1 MSLRMLVMKCWK
13 YVNKTIGIL
22 SLLLI
27 ITLLIQFYLATS
39 FTPSFVNKTETVISK
54 VVLTYGEEKQDSRY
68 REVSYTLVPFFLN
81 RYGLLANIKF
91 DSGESVK
98 TQFLITFW
106 PFNEYSIKFISK
118 LVDKEQ
124 VRFFDRPEQHILFD
138 GGDEEFQV
146 LPSDARQ
153 YCYVQLSDQ
162 AIQCVDV
169 NSINGNK

>member
-1 MSLRMLVMKCWK
+1 MKCWK
-13 YVNKTIGIL
+13 YANKTIGIL

-27 ITLLIQFYLATS
+27 ITLLIQFYFATS
-39 FTPSFVNKTETVISK
+39 FMPSFVNKTDTVISK
-54 VVLTYGEEKQDSRY
+54 VILTYGEEKQDSRY
-68 REVSYTLVPFFLN
+68 REINYTLVPFFLN
-81 RYGLLANIKF
+81 RYELLAHIQF

-106 PFNEYSIKFISK
+106 PFSAYSIKFKSQ
-118 LVDKEQ
+118 LMDEEQ

-146 LPSDARQ
+146 LPSDGRQ
-153 YCYVQLSDQ
+153 YCYVQLSNQ
-162 AIQCVDV
+162 AIQCVDI

>member
-1 MSLRMLVMKCWK
+1 MKCWK

-124 VRFFDRPEQHILFD
+124 VRFLIGQ
-138 GGDEEFQV
+138 
-146 LPSDARQ
+146 
-153 YCYVQLSDQ
+153 
-162 AIQCVDV
+162 
-169 NSINGNK
+169 NSIFYLMVGMRNFKYYQAMQDNTAMFNYLTKQFSV

>member
-1 MSLRMLVMKCWK
+1 MLVMKCWK
-13 YVNKTIGIL
+13 YVNKTIGVL

-27 ITLLIQFYLATS
+27 ITLLIQFYFATS

-54 VVLTYGEEKQDSRY
+54 VVLTYGEEKRDSRY

-81 RYGLLANIKF
+81 RYELLANIKF
-91 DSGESVK
+91 DSGEFVK

-118 LVDKEQ
+118 LVDKEP